1 MVGEMKLD
9 GEHHR
14 GGAQEKLHK
23 TFNSRA
29 KNSSSIPVSETQE
42 VLTSIVSVL
51 YLPLSFRKNP

>member
-42 VLTSIVSVL
+42 VL
-51 YLPLSFRKNP
+51 NHQ